1 MECGGRGADSAGD
14 PALARAERPA
24 ENGGRARAHGNRG
37 SGSSHRARMPVGF
50 GTKTAGEFG
59 SSKSDGAMYT
69 GDVGLGR
76 SCGFGRF

>member
-1 MECGGRGADSAGD
+1 
-14 PALARAERPA
+14 
-24 ENGGRARAHGNRG
+24 
-37 SGSSHRARMPVGF
+37 MPVGF